1 VAKNNG
7 IKFFWIFFYSGFV
20 SSLLAD
26 GWPEWRGPRGD
37 GTWDGPS
44 VSKFLPENGLRRIW
58 KTKISPGYSGVTVK
72 NGLVY
77 LMDRPANKASE
88 GMERVICLDAYTGS
102 EIWKFSYSAPYSDMG
117 YGKGPRASITIKNGR
132 AFGFG
137 ARGMAFALD
146 ARTGKKLWMRD
157 LVEEENATLPIW
169 GFSSSPVTHENTV
182 IYHAGCQPTGSLI
195 ALLQQN
201 GETQWRTGSDDMAG
215 YSPPLILSSSEI
227 TQLICWGPNRI
238 MSLPV
243 GGGKAFWEIPYKVKY
258 GVSITKPIVHHG
270 IVMVSGYWH
279 GTRAVSLGEKASEAK
294 LLWSDE
300 KNLRGLM
307 SQALCRNG
315 VCYLL
320 DRSYGLTAFDI
331 KTGKI
336 FWRDNHQITSQD
348 RNPHASLVWSQSDGD
363 AFALNADGELVYLN
377 LGKEGF
383 KEYWREQITAK
394 TWAHPAFVQDRLYAR
409 DDQSVVC
416 FQLPT
421 N

>member
-1 VAKNNG
+1 M
-7 IKFFWIFFYSGFV
+7 KFFVFLFSFGFI

-26 GWPEWRGPRGD
+26 DWPQWRGPRGD
-37 GTWDGPS
+37 GSWNGPNIAKSLPNDGL
-44 VSKFLPENGLRRIW
+44 KRIW
-58 KTKISPGYSGVTVK
+58 KTKVFPGYSGVTVK
-72 NGLVY
+72 DGRVY
-77 LMDRPANKASE
+77 LMDRPSDKGSE
-88 GMERVICLDAYTGS
+88 GIERVVCLDANTGN
-102 EIWKFSYSAPYSDMG
+102 EIWNFSYSAAYSDMG

-146 ARTGKKLWMRD
+146 AVNGKEIWMRD

-169 GFSSSPVTHENTV
+169 GFSSSPEPHEDVV
-182 IYHAGCQPTGSLI
+182 IYHAGCQPSGSLL
-195 ALLQQN
+195 ALSQEN
-201 GETQWRTGSDDMAG
+201 GETSWKAGSDEMAG
-215 YSPPLILSSSEI
+215 YAPPLILTSSKF
-227 TQLICWGPNRI
+227 TQLICWGPNQI

-243 GGGKAFWEIPYKVKY
+243 GGGKLFWEIPYKVKY
-258 GVSITKPIVHHG
+258 GVSITKPIFHQG
-270 IVMVSGYWH
+270 IVLVSGYWH
-279 GTRAVSLGEKASEAK
+279 GTRAVRLGEKANEAK

-320 DRSYGLTAFDI
+320 DRSHGLTAFEI
-331 KTGKI
+331 TTGRI
-336 FWRDNHQITSQD
+336 LWRDDHQITSED
-348 RNPHASLVWSQSDGD
+348 RNPHASLVWSQSGGK
-363 AFALNADGELVYLN
+363 AFAFNADGELVYMS
-377 LGKEGF
+377 LGKEGL

-394 TWAHPAFVQDRLYAR
+394 TWAHPAFVKDRIYAR